1 MEPNKKGGGA
11 DEEVVVEW
19 GRYQKLVE
27 QLIYLSHTQ
36 PSTHV
41 VGVVH
46 HFYAPTKGVSS
57 SSN

>member
-27 QLIYLSHTQ
+27 QLIYLSHNLA
-36 PSTHV
+36 HM
-41 VGVVH
+41 
-46 HFYAPTKGVSS
+46 
-57 SSN
+57 